1 MRIRDKRTERRYFV
15 DNVILDEFGAV
26 LDPYG
31 IAVYC
36 ALCRYADLQNQ
47 ECYPSVG
54 KIARVIGAGTTKV
67 REKLRQ
73 LEALG
78 LIATQEQYKEGG
90 RQTSNNYIL
99 LDPPTPR
106 VASPQRQAL
115 PPPTPS
121 VDKQSSHEQSS
132 ENNNIGASSDA
143 HPPPC
148 FPQLFDTPIRE
159 IKEMKFTRSQWE
171 EILAAEKSRD
181 GDTRGERTR
190 TTLMDWLDRKLNG
203 SRHPAIQTYHDEMDR
218 YPRRNQFDEI
228 IGTVGTNGNLD
239 LWRRIVRAWKM
250 HGWNPYNVAG
260 MLECFEDGRIP
271 STGGRNGNARRP
283 SGSNGRGGTYTR
295 DDLDAAV
302 EEARGEIE
310 NLTEEERAI
319 IEGKSS

>member
-15 DNVILDEFGAV
+15 DNAVLDDFGAT

-36 ALCRYADLQNQ
+36 ALCRYADLQSQ
-47 ECYPSVG
+47 DCYPSVG
-54 KIARVIGAGTTKV
+54 KVAKLIGAGTTKV

-78 LIATQEQYKEGG
+78 LIATQEQYEQGG

-106 VASPQRQAL
+106 VASPQRHTL
-115 PPPTPS
+115 PPPTPG
-121 VDKQSSHEQSS
+121 VDKQSSDEQSS

-143 HPPPC
+143 HPPPF
-148 FPQLFDTPIRE
+148 FPDLFDTPIRE

-171 EILAAEKSRD
+171 EILAAERSQD
-181 GDTRGERTR
+181 GDRRGERTR
-190 TTLMDWLDRKLNG
+190 VTLVDWLERKLNG
-203 SRHPAIQTYHDEMDR
+203 SGHPAIQVYHEEMDR

-228 IGTVGTNGNLD
+228 IETVGTNGNLD
-239 LWRRIVRAWKM
+239 LWRKIVKAWKL

-271 STGGRNGNARRP
+271 STGGRNGNTHR
-283 SGSNGRGGTYTR
+283 SGGSNGRGGTYTR

-302 EEARGEIE
+302 EEARAEE
-310 NLTEEERAI
+310 LTDEERAI
-319 IEGKSS
+319 VNGSSR